1 MIFGFNTDIK
11 HGDTVYHV
19 QSEARK
25 AEKLLQTQVFVRGRC
40 IGKKASSYAEAMEK
54 PDFTEEHMHD
64 LLKSQH
70 RGMLDGIRE
79 GKLNEMLG
87 LDASGQPAAHAAPAG
102 NGTAP
107 AGNGAAPAGPAAAP
121 APDPPGLIIQW
132 VNAGAVYKE
141 SSVVM
146 RFSVT
151 ENGAGVAGAQLTSR
165 LNVAN
170 DQPIYSQAVTDAG
183 GNAEMKIFLDEN
195 SLAEAAVL
203 VQAKANGRQA
213 TRKFL
218 LKRG

>member
-40 IGKKASSYAEAMEK
+40 IGKKATSYAELEAQ

-64 LLKSQH
+64 LLKGQH

-79 GKLNEMLG
+79 GRLNEMLG
-87 LDASGQPAAHAAPAG
+87 LDAAGQPLPDQAPPG
-102 NGTAP
+102 PP
-107 AGNGAAPAGPAAAP
+107 A
-121 APDPPGLIIQW
+121 GLIIQW
-132 VNAGAVYKE
+132 TNCGAVYRE

-151 ENGAGVAGAQLTSR
+151 ENGAAVPGAQLTSR

-170 DQPIYSQAVTDAG
+170 DAPIYSQAVTDDAG
-183 GNAEMKIFLDEN
+183 VAEMKIFLDEN
-195 SLAEAAVL
+195 ALAEAAVL
-203 VQAKANGRQA
+203 VQAKAGERQA
-213 TRKFL
+213 TRKFV
-218 LKRG
+218 LKRNA

>member
-1 MIFGFNTDIK
+1 
-11 HGDTVYHV
+11 
-19 QSEARK
+19 
-25 AEKLLQTQVFVRGRC
+25 
-40 IGKKASSYAEAMEK
+40 
-54 PDFTEEHMHD
+54 
-64 LLKSQH
+64 
-70 RGMLDGIRE
+70 
-79 GKLNEMLG
+79 
-87 LDASGQPAAHAAPAG
+87 
-102 NGTAP
+102 
-107 AGNGAAPAGPAAAP
+107 
-121 APDPPGLIIQW
+121 
-132 VNAGAVYKE
+132 VYKE

-151 ENGAGVAGAQLTSR
+151 QNGAGVAGAQLTSR

-183 GNAEMKIFLDEN
+183 GNAEMKIFLAEN

>member
-40 IGKKASSYAEAMEK
+40 IGKKASSYAELMEK

-79 GKLNEMLG
+79 GRLNELLG
-87 LDASGQPAAHAAPAG
+87 LDVSGA
-102 NGTAP
+102 
-107 AGNGAAPAGPAAAP
+107 PAAAP
-121 APDPPGLIIQW
+121 TAPAATPPGLIIQW
-132 VNAGAVYKE
+132 VNAGAVYNE

-151 ENGAGVAGAQLTSR
+151 ENGAAVGGVQLTSR
-165 LNVAN
+165 LNIAN
-170 DQPIYSQAVTDAG
+170 DQPIYSQAVTDAA

-195 SLAEAAVL
+195 ALSEAAVL
-203 VQAKANGRQA
+203 VQAKSGERQA
-213 TRKFL
+213 TRKFV
-218 LKRG
+218 LKRNA